1 MNVSGSQIHG
11 CHSCDAP
18 SSGLRPVAEA
28 KCILQAA
35 AQPIAGDET
44 IPLLEAVGRVLAE
57 DVVSAIMVPPTD
69 NSAVDGYAI
78 SIDAC
83 EAEMETPL
91 PISQRI
97 PAGESPAPLKPGSAA
112 RIFTGATIPD
122 NAVAVVM
129 QEHCRLEGETVIIPA
144 DVRLGNNLRQAGQDI
159 QAGQI
164 VVGAGKKLLPQDL
177 GLIASVGVAQVKVRR
192 KLRVAVL
199 STGDELVEPG
209 APLPAGKIY
218 NSNRY
223 TLCGLLSRFQ
233 CEVVDLGVIGDTYEA
248 TERAL
253 LQAAED
259 ADLIISSGGVSVGEE
274 DHVKAA
280 VEANGK
286 LNMWRLAIK
295 PGKPLAFG
303 QVGSTPFLGLP
314 GNPAAVFV
322 TFCILAR
329 PYILKMQGAHEIGL
343 SSQARLPAL
352 FDIPKP
358 GGREEYLRVRVSV
371 NDEGRAGLE
380 MHPNQSSG
388 VLSSAS
394 WADGFAVAPA
404 NTTIRR
410 GDLVEYISFVSM
422 GL

>member
-1 MNVSGSQIHG
+1 MSASNTQAHSR
-11 CHSCDAP
+11 HSCDAP
-18 SSGLRPVAEA
+18 FSGLRPVADA
-28 KCILQAA
+28 KRILQAA
-35 AQPIAGDET
+35 AQPIVGDEI
-44 IPLLEAVGRVLAE
+44 IPLLEAAGRVLAE
-57 DVVSAIMVPPTD
+57 DVVSTIMVPPTD

-78 SIDAC
+78 PRDAC
-83 EAEMETPL
+83 EAELEIAL

-97 PAGESPAPLKPGSAA
+97 PAGESPAPLKAGSAA
-112 RIFTGATIPD
+112 RIFTGAAIPES
-122 NAVAVVM
+122 AAAVVM
-129 QEHCRLEGETVIIPA
+129 QEHCRLEGETVVVPA
-144 DVRLGNNLRQAGQDI
+144 GVRQGNNLRQAGQDI
-159 QAGQI
+159 QVGQT

-233 CEVVDLGVIGDTYEA
+233 CEIFDLGVIADTYEA
-248 TERAL
+248 TEQAL
-253 LQAAED
+253 LQAAAD

-280 VEANGK
+280 VEANGE

-303 QVGSTPFLGLP
+303 QVGATPFLGLP

-329 PYILKMQGAHEIGL
+329 PYILKMQGAAESGA
-343 SSQARLPAL
+343 SAVARLPAL

-371 NDEGRAGLE
+371 DDEGRAGLE

-404 NTTIRR
+404 NTTIQR
-410 GDLVEYISFVSM
+410 GDLVEYISFISM